1 MSFTWRLVALFAGF
15 SALAAAACGGGGSGT
30 DSGAPPWPDEGGAQ
44 GDVVVIVA
52 SSQLVV
58 GENRFLLALLDD
70 RNNILTTPDLKVHM
84 AFYNLDRSRTE
95 AVTEADGRFIWAVPD
110 VRGLDVAYV
119 TFDEAGTWGIDV
131 TATPPQG
138 EPIRARALFT
148 VLERGSTPAIGDP
161 APASQTKTLADVPD
175 IKQLTSDE
183 HPDERL
189 YQLSVADALAEGKP
203 FVVAFTTPAFC
214 TSAVCGPT
222 LDIVKDVM
230 PEYLPDVNFIHVEV
244 YDLSKPGELV
254 TVPAVEEW
262 GLPSEPWVFV
272 VDGQGKVAAKFEG
285 ALSAEE
291 LRGALDAVT
300 GAVWR

>member
-1 MSFTWRLVALFAGF
+1 MRYAWRVITLLAGL
-15 SALAAAACGGGGSGT
+15 SALAAAACGGGGE
-30 DSGAPPWPDEGGAQ
+30 GAPPWPDEGGAK
-44 GDVVVIVA
+44 GDVIVVIA

-70 RNNILTTPDLKVHM
+70 QNNVLTTPDLKVHM
-84 AFYNLDRSRTE
+84 TFYNLDRSRTQPV
-95 AVTEADGRFIWAVPD
+95 AEADGRFIWAVPGE
-110 VRGLDVAYV
+110 RGLDVAHV

-131 TATPPQG
+131 TATPPEG

-161 APASQTKTLADVPD
+161 APPSHTKTLADVPD
-175 IKQLTSDE
+175 LAQLTSDE

-189 YQLSVADALAEGKP
+189 YQLSVADALAQGKP

-222 LDIVKDVM
+222 LDVVKELM
-230 PEYLPDVNFIHVEV
+230 PDYLPNVNFIHVEV

-254 TVPAVEEW
+254 TVPAIQEW

-285 ALSAEE
+285 ALSPEE
-291 LRGALDAVT
+291 LREALDAVT
-300 GAVWR
+300 GAASR

>member
-1 MSFTWRLVALFAGF
+1 MRLRLSMAGLIV
-15 SALAAAACGGGGSGT
+15 ALAALATAACGGGGG
-30 DSGAPPWPDEGGAQ
+30 DGAPPWPDEGGAQ
-44 GDVVVIVA
+44 GDVIVVIA
-52 SSQLVV
+52 SSQLVA
-58 GENRFLLALLDD
+58 GENRFLLALLDA
-70 RNNILTTPDLKVHM
+70 RNNILTTPDTAVHM

-95 AVTEADGRFIWAVPD
+95 PVTEADGRFIWAVPGE
-110 VRGLDVAYV
+110 RGLDVAYV
-119 TFDEAGTWGIDV
+119 TFDEPGTWGVDV

-161 APASQTKTLADVPD
+161 APPSETKTLADVPD

-189 YQLSVADALAEGKP
+189 YQLSVKDALAQGRP

-222 LDIVKDVM
+222 LDVVKEVM
-230 PEYLPDVNFIHVEV
+230 PDYLPDVNFIHVEV
-244 YDLSKPGELV
+244 YDLTKPGELV
-254 TVPAVEEW
+254 TVPAIQEW

-272 VDGQGKVAAKFEG
+272 VDARGKVAAKFEG
-285 ALSAEE
+285 ALDAGE
-291 LRGALDAVT
+291 LREALDAVT
-300 GAVWR
+300 GAASS

>member
-1 MSFTWRLVALFAGF
+1 MNLRSAVVVWLVGLA
-15 SALAAAACGGGGSGT
+15 ALAAAACGGRGGAG
-30 DSGAPPWPDEGGAQ
+30 DGAPPWPDEGGAQ
-44 GDVVVIVA
+44 SDVIVIVA

-58 GENRFLLALLDD
+58 GENRFLVALLDD
-70 RNNILTTPDLKVHM
+70 KNNILTKPDMQTHL
-84 AFYNLDRSRTE
+84 AFYHLDRSRTE
-95 AVTEADGRFIWAVPD
+95 PVTEAEGRFIWAIPD
-110 VRGLDVAYV
+110 QRGLDVAYV
-119 TFDEAGTWGIDV
+119 TFDEPGTWGVDV
-131 TATPPQG
+131 TATPADG

-161 APASQTKTLADVPD
+161 APPSRTKTLADTPD

-189 YQLSVADALAEGKP
+189 YQLSVADAIAQKRP

-222 LDIVKDVM
+222 LDVVKEVM
-230 PEYLPDVNFIHVEV
+230 PDYLPDVNFIHVEV

-254 TVPAVEEW
+254 TVPAIQEW

-272 VDGQGKVAAKFEG
+272 VDAEGKVAAKFEG

-291 LRGALDAVT
+291 LREALDAVT
-300 GAVWR
+300 GAVSG